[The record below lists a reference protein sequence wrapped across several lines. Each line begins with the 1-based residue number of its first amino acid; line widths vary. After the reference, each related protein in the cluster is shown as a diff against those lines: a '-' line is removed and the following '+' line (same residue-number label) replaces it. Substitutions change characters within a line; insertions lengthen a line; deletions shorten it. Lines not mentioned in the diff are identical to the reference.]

1 MTPLSAPTAHALRR
15 TLIVRDGPGLAELA
29 DALRRSVDTSR
40 VRLDE
45 VDSVFEA
52 LAETA
57 DSTAT
62 GATPVATIAVG
73 LRHCGDDPSAVVTAL
88 RRVHPEARV
97 VLFAPRGLVDTV
109 DGAGFDEVVALPA
122 SSRDLA
128 AALQIEDETAE
139 GRDALRGPPERIPPS
154 GPAYASPVMPAERL
168 APLAPLGS
176 TSGNGT
182 GFPAGLLSGDR
193 DVVEMVIDDAMQ
205 AFAARRE
212 RTPPAQ
218 PVAQAVQPHDPTVAA
233 TTNTDGIGD
242 SDLVDAILD
251 GGDRVVAMALQL
263 IRTEL
268 GCEDLRLGSP
278 QDLLRDERP
287 REARVAVRW
296 RGTTLGCLLSQQV
309 AANALAP
316 WADWLAHWLRLDRAH
331 EELRV
336 LAWTDELTGAG
347 NRRAFERVIDATI
360 AEARGERRPVSIMY
374 FDIDNFKLYNDR
386 FGHDAGDEVLR
397 EVVELLRAVI
407 RRGDHV
413 FRVGGDE
420 FVVIFAD
427 YRGPRGGAANL
438 QGGTQVIESVE
449 TIAHR
454 FRDRVCDLKLP
465 QLGLDAPGTVSVSAG
480 VATYP
485 WDGHDAR
492 SLLSHADQLALQSKR
507 SGKNTI
513 TFGPGA
519 QDHCCDG

>member
-1 MTPLSAPTAHALRR
+1 MTPLSAPSTATLRR
-15 TLIVRDGPGLAELA
+15 ALIVRDGPGLAELTE
-29 DALRRSVDTSR
+29 ALRRTVDPAKA
-40 VRLDE
+40 RLEE
-45 VDSVFEA
+45 VDSIFEA

-57 DSTAT
+57 DSTAP
-62 GATPVATIAVG
+62 GASPVATIAVG
-73 LRHCGDDPSAVVTAL
+73 LRHCGDDPAAVVAAL
-88 RRVHPEARV
+88 RRVHPDARV
-97 VLFAPRGLVDTV
+97 VLFAPRGLLETV
-109 DGAGFDEVVALPA
+109 DSAGFDEIVVLPA

-128 AALQIEDETAE
+128 AALQIEGETAE
-139 GRDALRGPPERIPPS
+139 GREAFRGPAERIPPAGAAQ
-154 GPAYASPVMPAERL
+154 GPRVMPAERI
-168 APLAPLGS
+168 APFAAQGS
-176 TSGNGT
+176 TASPPVAR
-182 GFPAGLLSGDR
+182 PANLLGGDR

-212 RTPPAQ
+212 RTPPLPMSSLPA
-218 PVAQAVQPHDPTVAA
+218 PSDEPSGAA
-233 TTNTDGIGD
+233 TPAAIDGIGD

-251 GGDRVVAMALQL
+251 GGDRLVGMALQL

-268 GCEDLRLGSP
+268 GCGDLRLGSA

-287 REARVAVRW
+287 RETRVAVRW
-296 RGTTLGCLLSQQV
+296 RGATLGCLLSQEV
-309 AANALAP
+309 TANELAP

-331 EELRV
+331 EELRI

-347 NRRAFERVIDATI
+347 NRRAFERVIEETI

-427 YRGPRGGAANL
+427 YRGPRGAGAA
-438 QGGTQVIESVE
+438 GTQVIESVE

-465 QLGLDAPGTVSVSAG
+465 QLGLDAPGTVSISAG

-492 SLLSHADQLALQSKR
+492 SLLAHADQLALQSKR
-507 SGKNTI
+507 CGKNTI

-519 QDHCCDG
+519 QDHCCDC